1 LEKIDLEVH
10 MSVFGILKKKSG
22 FSLVELL
29 VAIALFGILM
39 VAFLSIFMTGFRL
52 TLRAG
57 NRDKAVSDI
66 TGKVEQSIASSS
78 ALSDV
83 EKNESTAILVFA
95 DRSPKDITI
104 DIYTGEITTEDGS
117 EIIITGF
124 ETAGYS

>member
-1 LEKIDLEVH
+1 